1 MKSQNNTDIFAK
13 KQRLEQ
19 VKVILNTEFIGISP
33 VIDSILDS
41 ISSWYLFPEIQ
52 EKPVII
58 NLWGLTGVGKSSL
71 VQRLVELIDF
81 EKRYFRFDMGMI
93 NNGNTSLPIKL
104 EEYSRFQKAP
114 LILGFDEFQF
124 AKSKNEKG
132 EETGNTAVRIVWD
145 LLDSGKFNVN
155 LYTTELERLYYKMQK
170 MKYLMRL
177 GLKVKN
183 GKVLS
188 LKEKF
193 IETMGLFERREKK
206 YKGGIEYNV
215 EELDFIEP
223 TDYRDLYDI
232 APGLFENEYEIGEVL
247 RKKNAEETMQ
257 FLESLIQYNL
267 GHRCIDCSNA
277 LIFVMGN
284 LDELYSMSNDFNP
297 DISADDF
304 YNQSLKINISDV
316 KQVLTKRFRS
326 EQIARLGNNHIIYPA
341 FSRESFLKLIDLELN
356 RLTNNYFHKLK
367 LKIEFDQSIKDL
379 LYSEGV
385 YPTQGTRPIF
395 TTINNIIGSKIGR
408 VYCEI
413 KTRKLNHEKIVFR
426 NITNTLMIEFHHD
439 KEIIFQYSEIL
450 ELKLNLLRQN
460 KKDNEQAITA
470 VHEAGHAVLSIALMN
485 KVPEYIY
492 SVTASITSSGFTRIK
507 NDLNYM
513 AQQMIIKRVA
523 IYFGGRAAE
532 QIIFGKEN
540 QTTGAEEDIH
550 NATGYVMH
558 MIKNCGMGTK
568 LAKIKVEEGFNT
580 LSVFDPNYLMNDEG
594 EAMLKKG
601 FVLALETLE
610 KEKLLLTKLA
620 DYLADNTSITKE
632 QITELIKVNAA
643 HLSVRLENPNEH
655 ELDYRQ
661 KLKKLVNDDPS
672 LIETSV
678 IESKFLCENDFSLN
692 RSEI

>member
-1 MKSQNNTDIFAK
+1 MKSQIKADVLAK
-13 KQRLEQ
+13 KQRLEE
-19 VKVILNTEFIGISP
+19 VNKILNTEFIGISP

-71 VQRLVELIDF
+71 VQRLVELIEF

-93 NNGNTSLPIKL
+93 NNGNSSVPIKL

-155 LYTTELERLYYKMQK
+155 LYTNELERLYYRMQK

-183 GKVLS
+183 GKVLT

-193 IETMGLFERREKK
+193 IETMGLYERREKRAN
-206 YKGGIEYNV
+206 GGIEYNV
-215 EELDFIEP
+215 EEVDFIEP

-232 APGLFENEYEIGEVL
+232 APGLFENEYVIGDIL

-267 GHRCIDCSNA
+267 GHRCIDCSNS

-367 LKIEFDQSIKDL
+367 LKIEFDQSIKNL

-385 YPTQGTRPIF
+385 YPTQGTRPLF
-395 TTINNIIGSKIGR
+395 TTINNIISSKIGR
-408 VYCEI
+408 IYFEI
-413 KTRKLNHEKIVFR
+413 NTRDLKQDKVVFR
-426 NITNTLMIEFHHD
+426 NKDNSLAIEFYYQE
-439 KEIIFQYSEIL
+439 KLVFQYVEVL

-460 KKDNEQAITA
+460 KMDNEQAITA

-485 KVPEYIY
+485 RVPEYIY
-492 SVTASITSSGFTRIK
+492 SVTASNASSGFTRIK
-507 NDLNYM
+507 NDINYM
-513 AQQMIIKRVA
+513 AKQMIIKKVA
-523 IYFGGRAAE
+523 IFLGGRAAE
-532 QIIFGKEN
+532 QIVFGEEN

-550 NATGYVMH
+550 NATSYVMD

-568 LAKIKVEEGFNT
+568 LAKIKVEEGFNA
-580 LSVFDPNYLMNDEG
+580 LSVFDPHYLMNEEG
-594 EAMLKKG
+594 EAMLKQG
-601 FVLALETLE
+601 FVKALETLE

-620 DYLADNTSITKE
+620 VYLADNTSITKA
-632 QITELIKVNAA
+632 QITELVKVNAIN
-643 HLSVRLENPNEH
+643 LFERLENPNEC

-661 KLKKLVNDDPS
+661 KLKQLVKDDTS
-672 LIETSV
+672 LIHSSV
-678 IESKFLCENDFSLN
+678 IGTKFLSENDFSLN
-692 RSEI
+692 RSES